1 MLRSRYTYVQRDG
14 AVLIED
20 MIGQVSVKNDIA
32 TVVIDL
38 VKREIDV
45 DRVIIVYLD
54 GTGLWDRARTKGG
67 AFACF
72 EVLGE
77 LDGPTAVAV
86 CRKRDAAGRRPA
98 DRGLLDR
105 PRPTAPAFPV

>member
-38 VKREIDV
+38 VKRGIDV

-77 LDGPTAVAV
+77 ARRANRRCGLPQARCSGSAS
-86 CRKRDAAGRRPA
+86 GRPWLA
-98 DRGLLDR
+98 
-105 PRPTAPAFPV
+105 